1 LTFRAVALALLVA
14 AVIAAPAE
22 ARPWK
27 VQTVSTRGAAFS
39 RGVDMLPNGHTAV
52 LLQRRSG
59 ERNRLELRVGGSVR
73 TLDVAAGNF
82 DSTHMG
88 HDSHGRLLV
97 AWRRLLDPGAAQA
110 FAWTSKSGRQ
120 QVSAVQKSVT
130 DVSLAIAGNGRA
142 ALGFVSN
149 DGLFVARRSPGSAF
163 AAPESLAQ
171 PGAFASGPGVAVTR
185 RGRVVAAW
193 LRGTGVVARAAEG
206 AAPFGPAQTVALRP
220 PGAGTTLVGGPPKV
234 VITSQGRAVVVASS
248 YELRRTAV
256 APLFVDQRVEA
267 FDWAA
272 HAAHPSAAATLSR
285 SASAGVADVVARGA
299 SAVIAWTQRAPSAPR
314 ELWATTWTAKGVQR
328 PRVYNTHA
336 LAAPVVL
343 TPGQG
348 GAVNVF
354 YRAGGPRW
362 FTVRLT
368 AAGLYAGTSNVTPA
382 GEPVALIY
390 AASTGSRAA
399 AAWHAQLGSSAGS
412 RRVRVARP

>member
-1 LTFRAVALALLVA
+1 MSAH
-14 AVIAAPAE
+14 
-22 ARPWK
+22 
-27 VQTVSTRGAAFS
+27 STS
-39 RGVDMLPNGHTAV
+39 L
-52 LLQRRSG
+52 
-59 ERNRLELRVGGSVR
+59 
-73 TLDVAAGNF
+73 AGNF
-82 DSTHMG
+82 DSTHIG
-88 HDSHGRLLV
+88 HDSHGRLLI
-97 AWRRLLDPGAAQA
+97 AWRRLLVPGAAQA

-171 PGAFASGPGVAVTR
+171 PGTFASGPGVAVTR

-220 PGAGTTLVGGPPKV
+220 AGRGHDAGRGPAEGRHHEPGAGGGGRLLLRAPPDRGRAAVRGPARGGVRLARARRAPVGGGDALAKRLR
-234 VITSQGRAVVVASS
+234 GRGGRGRTGSLGRDRVDATGAVG
-248 YELRRTAV
+248 
-256 APLFVDQRVEA
+256 APGALGDDVDDEGR
-267 FDWAA
+267 
-272 HAAHPSAAATLSR
+272 PAT
-285 SASAGVADVVARGA
+285 
-299 SAVIAWTQRAPSAPR
+299 P
-314 ELWATTWTAKGVQR
+314 
-328 PRVYNTHA
+328 VYNTHA

-343 TPGQG
+343 TPGPG
-348 GAVNVF
+348 AAVNVF

-382 GEPVALIY
+382 GQAVALIY
-390 AASTGSRAA
+390 AASTGNRAA

-412 RRVRVARP
+412 RRVQVARP